1 MAVRRRYLSTN
12 KRPECDHV
20 TTKITLRCHQQ
31 KKLTRLHFSSLL
43 LLSSVVSSPQHDAA
57 SPDFQNKS
65 LRAHQL
71 FHIEGQGFKQRTAG
85 VVQLIGENGP
95 LCDGHLTAQHHRRS
109 SSVCASDRSNTSISL
124 NRESI
129 SLSKLRSPRG
139 FRLSD
144 DSTMRAIQHSR
155 RRVTT
160 ALRMISRC
168 DSLRAMLPANRSVI
182 VSINHSVHTP
192 TPDPSASSR
201 SQTHLL
207 ESGHRRLQIRFS
219 GSSVFLTNCLEP
231 KAWAAFIELEM
242 INCYH

>member
-1 MAVRRRYLSTN
+1 M
-12 KRPECDHV
+12 
-20 TTKITLRCHQQ
+20 TTKITSRCHRL

-43 LLSSVVSSPQHDAA
+43 LLSSFVSCPQYNA
-57 SPDFQNKS
+57 SSTDFQNKS

-71 FHIEGQGFKQRTAG
+71 FDIEGQGFKQRTAG

-109 SSVCASDRSNTSISL
+109 SVCASDRSDTSISL

-144 DSTMRAIQHSR
+144 SGTMRAIQHSR

-160 ALRMISRC
+160 TLRMISRC
-168 DSLRAMLPANRSVI
+168 DSLRAMLPVNRSVI
-182 VSINHSVHTP
+182 VSINHSVQTP

-207 ESGHRRLQIRFS
+207 ESSHRRLQIRFS
-219 GSSVFLTNCLEP
+219 GSSVFLTNCLDP

-242 INCYH
+242 INSYH